1 MFKKILA
8 LALLVASAS
17 FAQINFGAHVGLT
30 GNTFY
35 GDDAED
41 ASTGAGVELGLAAKI
56 SLPMLPITIAPEVLF
71 DLRTVTE
78 EEGSYEISMTE
89 YAVEIPVLIRLSL
102 APIVFVE
109 AGPTF
114 AFNMGVSVYDNDDN
128 EIDLPDE
135 WFNSLQV
142 GAAVGVGTNIL
153 PLLDFDFRVNFDFT
167 NFFGDDAH
175 TDAAWLQVALGATYW
190 F

>member
-78 EEGSYEISMTE
+78 EEGNYEISMTE

-102 APIVFVE
+102 APIIFVE

-114 AFNMGVSVYDNDDN
+114 AFNMGVSVYDNDDH
-128 EIDLPDE
+128 EIDLPDDY
-135 WFNSLQV
+135 FNSLQV

-153 PLLDFDFRVNFDFT
+153 PLLDLDFRVNFDFT
-167 NFFGDDAH
+167 DFYKEG